1 MEEMLEKTNIR
12 KNMKNYYEILEV
24 DKNASKEVIEKAYRT
39 LAKKYHPDLRSSTY
53 SQERMM
59 KINEAYEILSNDFKR
74 KEYDNHLQSKS
85 ISIEEY
91 NKIKQENIQLKN
103 NLKKFS
109 NQYSN
114 NNTNEE
120 DLGNTANFIRNL
132 YKGITRKADTPVKT
146 TPKKKIKLSK
156 KTIQKIVAAVLVL
169 IIISCILAII
179 PTTRQFFVNLYNE
192 NTVVNLIV
200 NIFRDTFSKGF

>member
-1 MEEMLEKTNIR
+1 
-12 KNMKNYYEILEV
+12 MKNYYEILEV

-103 NLKKFS
+103 NLKKIS
-109 NQYSN
+109 NQYNN

-120 DLGNTANFIRNL
+120 DLGSTANFIRNL
-132 YKGITRKADTPVKT
+132 YNGITRKSDTPVKT

-156 KTIQKIVAAVLVL
+156 KTIQKIVIAVLAL
-169 IIISCILAII
+169 IIVSCILAII

-200 NIFRDTFSKGF
+200 NIFKDTCTKGF